1 MILKCIII
9 LLAPHQ
15 PRLDWQ
21 MWFAALGHY
30 KNNPWLVH
38 LVYKLLIGERDGKC
52 SLYTVQVMHIQI
64 FVYSIFSFTVSPAAY
79 GHTPIF

>member
-1 MILKCIII
+1 LS
-9 LLAPHQ
+9 APHQ

-38 LVYKLLIGERDGKC
+38 LVYKLLIGERDGKWSAVC
-52 SLYTVQVMHIQI
+52 WPSDIEL
-64 FVYSIFSFTVSPAAY
+64 FVPF
-79 GHTPIF
+79 HC